1 MKTFVKYVLLFI
13 CFGIGVTAATA
24 GPHDKSAEQIVGE
37 LLAAVPIDTPLVVAV
52 PIDLVAVPINTMAEP
67 SDSGADW
74 VDHAAKEISK
84 AEEAEKVGQ
93 AAAIAGCY
101 SASAAIGGY
110 VGGKYGALVG
120 VAAAAKSC

>member
-37 LLAAVPIDTPLVVAV
+37 LLAAVPI
-52 PIDLVAVPINTMAEP
+52 NTMAEP

-84 AEEAEKVGQ
+84 AEEAARVNPAKCPRWTDRV
-93 AAAIAGCY
+93 IALAPLNFFVVDRPAEPLKCRNRVVLIAPSWLKIHG
-101 SASAAIGGY
+101 
-110 VGGKYGALVG
+110 
-120 VAAAAKSC
+120 